1 MCLSCGC
8 QEAPNSHPDVRHI
21 TLADLSAAAD
31 AAGITLDQAV
41 QNIVATAAS
50 LCTPDPVQNIVA
62 LDVAK
67 ADGTE
72 QRYVLGV
79 AYQPGPDP
87 LIAKGVDGGRDMF
100 TEVELEKAAWSL
112 LRNGPRSGMFHI
124 DGTDANGGAAQIV
137 ESYIYRNEQPWDLGD
152 GIVVR
157 KGTWLVGAIL
167 TPRAWDLHK
176 AGKIG
181 GLSPQGVAK
190 RRRVRSA

>member
-1 MCLSCGC
+1 VAATYL
-8 QEAPNSHPDVRHI
+8 EPPNSHNDPRHI

-41 QNIVATAAS
+41 QNIVATVAS
-50 LCTPDPVQNIVA
+50 LCAPEPVPEMVP
-62 LDVAK
+62 LEVAK

-112 LRNGPRSGMFHI
+112 LRNGPRSGLFHI
-124 DGTDANGGAAQIV
+124 DGTDAGGGAAQVV

-167 TPRAWDLHK
+167 TPKAWDLYK
-176 AGKIG
+176 AGRIG
-181 GLSPQGVAK
+181 GFSPQGVA
-190 RRRVRSA
+190 RRRKVRPAA